1 MKKKTKT
8 FLALLLTAALAA
20 SALAFLPACGGSTEP
35 GESTSSIVY
44 SNGGT
49 SVLYDG
55 YLYYIN
61 GIPDYTDANG
71 ATNKQGAVT
80 KGGLYRTKIASTR
93 EKLGEAEKRFETEDG
108 KTDLNIKDSA
118 QLRDVLDF
126 DSEYI
131 EKLDWKALGDY
142 RIGDPDNN
150 EDPRTTDENGNTVQN
165 KIATSGEQSEYR
177 VKSDLV
183 VSKKIGTSGYDG
195 GFWIYDGIIYF
206 ATPDTDRNASG
217 EVMANRAEFYSYNI
231 KSGSLTQLYTAT
243 EASASV
249 PYTFMKRGAD
259 VYLLTFEKYFANAD
273 DEQNG
278 IMTGF
283 IVSTRISDGRTQ
295 ETENIVSGVS
305 SVHFPNKETYDPS
318 VGYDEKSGY
327 DLNAF
332 NTPLDYVYY
341 TREIKSSES
350 RQGSYLL
357 GAIDP
362 AGTLSE
368 QNGTVGEYNAAMPT
382 IVGVTDKYLYY
393 TYTSNGNTVLE
404 CSDLYFQRKAM
415 FVNNGSKAED
425 FAAPVEYNH
434 SLSPNTS
441 SYTKIIPV
449 ESELPCVAVSKDDGF
464 YRYEANLNG
473 VVETKVLEGT
483 SPVLLGHMNGRL
495 YGTMASTETD
505 EETGEENTTAGMFF
519 SCSAFESVRNENG
532 EIQNR
537 TVVPILLGLP
547 VTEPFG
553 IDFVSF
559 TYDAYM
565 SDSDTSTVSTTECF
579 VAYYGNYTELATNY
593 MYLNKVSGMF
603 DSDSAYSVR
612 VGVVPEY
619 ERTKIVCS
627 DTDCIDWHHD
637 HSSWE
642 NFGSNDEEEGNG
654 TGPSDSSFTS

>member
-8 FLALLLTAALAA
+8 LLALLLTAAVAV
-20 SALAFLPACGGSTEP
+20 SALAFMPACGGAPDSDDAP
-35 GESTSSIVY
+35 SHIVY

-49 SVLYDG
+49 SVLYNG
-55 YLYYIN
+55 YLYYVN
-61 GIPDYTDANG
+61 GIPDYTDENG
-71 ATNKQGAVT
+71 TTNKQGAVT
-80 KGGLYRTKIASTR
+80 KGGLYRTKVTETR
-93 EKLGEAEKRFETEDG
+93 EKLGEAEKRFAAEDG
-108 KTDLNIKDSA
+108 KTDLNIKDNA

-126 DSEYI
+126 DKDYI
-131 EKLDWKALGDY
+131 EKLDWEELGDY

-150 EDPRTTDENGNTVQN
+150 EDPRIIDENGNTVQN
-165 KIATSGEQSEYR
+165 KIAINGEQSEYR

-183 VSKKIGTSGYDG
+183 ISKKIGTSGYDG
-195 GFWIYDGIIYF
+195 GFWIYDGIVYF
-206 ATPDTDRNASG
+206 ATPDTDRNTSG
-217 EVMANRAEFYSYNI
+217 EVMADRAEFYSYNLATR
-231 KSGSLTQLYTAT
+231 SLTQLYTAT
-243 EASASV
+243 EVSAEV

-259 VYLLTFEKYFANAD
+259 VYLLTFETYFANAD

-278 IMTGF
+278 IKTGF
-283 IVSTRISDGRTQ
+283 IVSTRIADGRTQ
-295 ETENIVSGVS
+295 ETKNIVSGVS
-305 SVHFPNKETYDPS
+305 SVHFPNRSTYDPDY
-318 VGYDEKSGY
+318 GYDENNGY

-341 TREIKSSES
+341 TREIKSSEG

-362 AGTLSE
+362 AGVLNE
-368 QNGTVGEYNAAMPT
+368 KNGTVGEYNTAMPT
-382 IVGVTDKYLYY
+382 IIGATDKYLYY
-393 TYTSNGNTVLE
+393 TYTSNGNKALE
-404 CSDLYFQRKAM
+404 CSDLYYQRKAM
-415 FVNNGSKAED
+415 FVNNGSDAAD

-434 SLSPNTS
+434 SISQNTS
-441 SYTKIIPV
+441 SYVTILPV
-449 ESELPCVAVSKDDGF
+449 ESEFPCVAVSKSDGF
-464 YRYEANLNG
+464 YRYEANENG
-473 VVETKVLEGT
+473 VVETKVLEGS

-505 EETGEENTTAGMFF
+505 DETGEENTTAGMFF
-519 SCSAFESVRNENG
+519 SCSAFESVRNEQG

-537 TVVPILLGLP
+537 TVVPLLLGLP
-547 VTEPFG
+547 TTEPFG

-565 SDSDTSTVSTTECF
+565 NDSATSTVSTTESF
-579 VAYYGNYTELATNY
+579 VTYYGDYTETATDY
-593 MYLNKVSGMF
+593 MYLKKVSGMF

-612 VGVVPEY
+612 LGVVPEY

-642 NFGSNDEEEGNG
+642 NFGSEEEECGIQ
-654 TGPSDSSFTS
+654 GPSDSSFVS